1 MRLLGAAPALAALA
15 ATAAMAEP
23 LRPYAIEGDAIPRS
37 LTGRPGD
44 ALRGE
49 GLVADR
55 RTSLCLLCHQGPLPE
70 PHAQGTLAPD
80 LKGVGSRLSAGQLRL
95 RIVDMPRL
103 NPSTLMPA
111 YYRLA
116 EHERIPVQW
125 RGRPILTAQDI
136 EDIIAFLV
144 TLKTLKE

>member
-15 ATAAMAEP
+15 VTAVTAEP
-23 LRPYAIEGDAIPRS
+23 LRPFVVEGDAIARS

-44 ALRGE
+44 ARRGE
-49 GLVADR
+49 SLVADR

-80 LKGVGSRLSAGQLRL
+80 LKGVGRRLSTGQLRL

-103 NPSTLMPA
+103 DPVTIMPA

-116 EHERIPVQW
+116 EHERIPAQW
-125 RGRPILTAQDI
+125 KSRPILAAQDI
-136 EDIIAFLV
+136 EDIVAFLV
-144 TLKTLKE
+144 TLKE